1 MPCIRYAIIGARI
14 KIHLI
19 SLILIHNPKP
29 QHPLGGA
36 SMLGAPN
43 WCSEVR
49 LTSEKYCPNDSY
61 EPFEDISF
69 LSHLRQSCAN
79 FVCMSLL
86 KVGIVGTV
94 IAAICC
100 FTPALVI
107 LLGAVG
113 LSSLIGILDYV
124 LLPALG
130 IFIAIMGYALWQRS
144 KQPSS

>member
-1 MPCIRYAIIGARI
+1 MNPLD
-14 KIHLI
+14 IHFV
-19 SLILIHNPKP
+19 SLVK
-29 QHPLGGA
+29 
-36 SMLGAPN
+36 
-43 WCSEVR
+43 R
-49 LTSEKYCPNDSY
+49 
-61 EPFEDISF
+61 
-69 LSHLRQSCAN
+69 SCAN

-94 IAAICC
+94 IAVICC
-100 FTPALVI
+100 FTPVLVI

-130 IFIAIMGYALWQRS
+130 IFIAITGYALWQRS